1 MKNKQKRSEAM
12 PSDEKIVR
20 IETLDDFDRE
30 LARDGGEALEVPAPM
45 AEEYGLFPEDVGT
58 EDEIRDASPGF
69 AWPREEDVDR

>member
-20 IETLDDFDRE
+20 IETLDEFDRE

-58 EDEIRDASPGF
+58 EDEIRDAGEDPHR
-69 AWPREEDVDR
+69 PEEDDR